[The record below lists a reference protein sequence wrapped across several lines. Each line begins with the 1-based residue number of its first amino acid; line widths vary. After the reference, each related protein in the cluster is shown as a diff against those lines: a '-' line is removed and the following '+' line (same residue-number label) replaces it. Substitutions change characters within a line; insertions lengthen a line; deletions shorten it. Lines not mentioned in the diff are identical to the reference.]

1 MGKRTRRCIADINA
15 RVRRKKNSGFTTP
28 ILSDDE
34 PGKDLATTNDLDD
47 KTTPDDVK
55 DALGDQD
62 ETLGTKNIEDGSEQ
76 KIGDNT
82 DNEKKDAKGDDLA
95 WFEDEDDKYQDADFS
110 DKVVDPEE
118 INKAIDS
125 VKECDDVAAS
135 EDVAGKTSDKLDIE
149 CECDPEERKDETA
162 TDDGVGEF
170 EGKTDVAPKSEASVL
185 QKIGKHQANS
195 KAGKL
200 GIKIGNKIKEKKA
213 EKEEAANEA
222 SAFLESEAED
232 STDVTEE
239 NPMAPESLD
248 DEDLPNDADPDQD
261 KDAIAKEA
269 ADVSAH
275 APKVM
280 LPKDECGDSPMPT
293 DAGIIKDV
301 EEAAEKDVEEGA
313 PKDELEEASA
323 FLESDDEGIIADND
337 EGEAHKEVQCDG
349 SENCQCPACKANR
362 AKDNTDPN
370 MELAVGDL
378 AEAAGADA
386 DVEEVVDDE
395 MEDDSLIDVVDPEVE
410 AEDDLTYDPSD
421 EDLIDLALN
430 DDDDDL
436 I

>member
-1 MGKRTRRCIADINA
+1 MRSRYVEANTVATSVAVACKLGK
-15 RVRRKKNSGFTTP
+15 K
-28 ILSDDE
+28 
-34 PGKDLATTNDLDD
+34 
-47 KTTPDDVK
+47 
-55 DALGDQD
+55 
-62 ETLGTKNIEDGSEQ
+62 
-76 KIGDNT
+76 
-82 DNEKKDAKGDDLA
+82 KKDAKGDDLA

-170 EGKTDVAPKSEASVL
+170 EGKTDVAPKSEAS
-185 QKIGKHQANS
+185 
-195 KAGKL
+195 
-200 GIKIGNKIKEKKA
+200 
-213 EKEEAANEA
+213 
-222 SAFLESEAED
+222 AFLEAEAED

-269 ADVSAH
+269 AEVTAH
-275 APKVM
+275 APKMM

-301 EEAAEKDVEEGA
+301 EEDVKDDVEEGA
-313 PKDELEEASA
+313 PEDELKEASA

-349 SENCQCPACKANR
+349 TENCQCPVCKANR
-362 AKDNTDPN
+362 AKDNTDPS

-386 DVEEVVDDE
+386 DVEEIVDDE
-395 MEDDSLIDVVDPEVE
+395 VIDADEDLIDVDLEVE
-410 AEDDLTYDPSD
+410 AEDDLSYDPSD
-421 EDLIDLALN
+421 EDLIDIALS
-430 DDDDDL
+430 DDDDEE

>member
-1 MGKRTRRCIADINA
+1 MAYTDQFDSVFDQSTEDALDFDVMFDEDDALVDSVEGIKED
-15 RVRRKKNSGFTTP
+15 GTP
-28 ILSDDE
+28 LTGDEFEDVHLSDDE

-110 DKVVDPEE
+110 GKVVDPEE

-125 VKECDDVAAS
+125 VKECDVSAS
-135 EDVAGKTSDKLDIE
+135 EDVAGKTSDELDIE
-149 CECDPEERKDETA
+149 KEEDAKERKDETA

-170 EGKTDVAPKSEASVL
+170 EGKTDVAPKS
-185 QKIGKHQANS
+185 
-195 KAGKL
+195 
-200 GIKIGNKIKEKKA
+200 
-213 EKEEAANEA
+213 EA

-275 APKVM
+275 TPKVM

-293 DAGIIKDV
+293 DSGIIKDV

-313 PKDELEEASA
+313 PEDELEEASA

-337 EGEAHKEVQCDG
+337 EADAHKEVQCDG

>member
-1 MGKRTRRCIADINA
+1 MAYTDQFDSVFDQSTEDALDFDVMFDEDDALVDSVEGIKED
-15 RVRRKKNSGFTTP
+15 GTP
-28 ILSDDE
+28 LTGDEFEDVHLSDDE

-47 KTTPDDVK
+47 KTTPNDIK

-110 DKVVDPEE
+110 GKVVDPEE

-125 VKECDDVAAS
+125 VKECDVSAS
-135 EDVAGKTSDKLDIE
+135 EDVAGKTSDELDIE
-149 CECDPEERKDETA
+149 KEEDAKERKDETA

-170 EGKTDVAPKSEASVL
+170 EGKTDVAPKGESFEFDD
-185 QKIGKHQANS
+185 I
-195 KAGKL
+195 
-200 GIKIGNKIKEKKA
+200 
-213 EKEEAANEA
+213 

-269 ADVSAH
+269 ADASAH

-313 PKDELEEASA
+313 PEDELEEASA

-337 EGEAHKEVQCDG
+337 EADAHKEVQCDG

-362 AKDNTDPN
+362 AKDNTDPS

-395 MEDDSLIDVVDPEVE
+395 MENDDLLDADPEVE

-430 DDDDDL
+430 DEDDDL

>member
-1 MGKRTRRCIADINA
+1 MSNYTDQFDSVFDKSTEDELDFDVMFDEDDALVDSVEGIKED
-15 RVRRKKNSGFTTP
+15 GTP
-28 ILSDDE
+28 LTGDEFEGIHLSDDE

-76 KIGDNT
+76 KIDDNT

-125 VKECDDVAAS
+125 VKECNDVAAS

-170 EGKTDVAPKSEASVL
+170 EGKTDVAPKSEAS
-185 QKIGKHQANS
+185 
-195 KAGKL
+195 
-200 GIKIGNKIKEKKA
+200 
-213 EKEEAANEA
+213 
-222 SAFLESEAED
+222 AFLEAEAED

-261 KDAIAKEA
+261 KDAITKEA
-269 ADVSAH
+269 AEVTAH
-275 APKVM
+275 APKMM

-301 EEAAEKDVEEGA
+301 EENVDNDVEEGA
-313 PKDELEEASA
+313 PEDELKEASA

-349 SENCQCPACKANR
+349 TENCQCPACKAKR
-362 AKDNTDPN
+362 VDVDF
-370 MELAVGDL
+370 ELAVGDL

-386 DVEEVVDDE
+386 DVEEIVDDE
-395 MEDDSLIDVVDPEVE
+395 VIDADEDLIDVDPEVE
-410 AEDDLTYDPSD
+410 AEDDLAYDPSD
-421 EDLIDLALN
+421 EDLIDIALT
-430 DDDDDL
+430 DDDEE

>member
-1 MGKRTRRCIADINA
+1 MAYTDQFDSVFDQSTEDALDFDVMFDEDDALVDSVEGIKED
-15 RVRRKKNSGFTTP
+15 GTP
-28 ILSDDE
+28 LTGDEFEDVHLSDDE

-170 EGKTDVAPKSEASVL
+170 EGKTDVAPKSEAS
-185 QKIGKHQANS
+185 
-195 KAGKL
+195 
-200 GIKIGNKIKEKKA
+200 
-213 EKEEAANEA
+213 
-222 SAFLESEAED
+222 AFLEAEAED

>member
-1 MGKRTRRCIADINA
+1 MSNYTDQFDSVFDKSTEDELDFDVMFDEDDALVDSVEGIKED
-15 RVRRKKNSGFTTP
+15 GTP
-28 ILSDDE
+28 LTGDEFEGIHLSDDE

-62 ETLGTKNIEDGSEQ
+62 ETLGTKKIEDGSEQ

-170 EGKTDVAPKSEASVL
+170 EGKTDVAPKSEAS
-185 QKIGKHQANS
+185 
-195 KAGKL
+195 
-200 GIKIGNKIKEKKA
+200 
-213 EKEEAANEA
+213 
-222 SAFLESEAED
+222 AFLEAEAED

-269 ADVSAH
+269 AEVTAH
-275 APKVM
+275 APKMM

-301 EEAAEKDVEEGA
+301 EENVDNDVEEGA
-313 PKDELEEASA
+313 PEDELKEASA

-349 SENCQCPACKANR
+349 TENCQCPACKANR

-386 DVEEVVDDE
+386 DVEEIVDDE
-395 MEDDSLIDVVDPEVE
+395 VIDADEDLIDVDPEVE
-410 AEDDLTYDPSD
+410 VEDDLSYDPSD
-421 EDLIDLALN
+421 EDLIDIALS
-430 DDDDDL
+430 DDDDEE